1 MSRVILRRR
10 SDGIVQIRPRPYWRV
25 IAGPVTAVL
34 LGLLVCSSLLM
45 GLLAVA
51 LVRFPVVVLLV
62 CGCTTL
68 ALAAVRFGLTEPGV
82 AEIRIHHRRPPGGA
96 A

>member
-10 SDGIVQIRPRPYWRV
+10 PDGILQIRPRPFWRV
-25 IAGPVTAVL
+25 IAGPVPAVL
-34 LGLLVCSSLLM
+34 LGLLAVCSVIM
-45 GLLAVA
+45 ALLAVA

-62 CGCTTL
+62 CGCMAL
-68 ALAAVRFGLTEPGV
+68 ALAAVRFGLTGPDV
-82 AEIRIHHRRPPGGA
+82 AEVRVHDRRPPGDA

>member
-10 SDGIVQIRPRPYWRV
+10 RDGIVQIRPRPFWRV

-34 LGLLVCSSLLM
+34 LGLLVGCSLLM
-45 GLLAVA
+45 TLLAVA
-51 LVRFPVVVLLV
+51 LVRFPMVVLLV

-82 AEIRIHHRRPPGGA
+82 AKARIHHRRPPGGA